1 MTTTLTKRA
10 RVIVLALVVVAL
22 VAVLGR
28 GWWLPWPAR
37 WLDVNDTLQP
47 ADAIVVLSG
56 NSLWRA
62 KGAARLFAQH
72 YAPRI
77 IVMGGDPNEM
87 FELLT
92 GEHVYDAEL
101 TGRVLNRLGVPRDA
115 LVLVNGMKS
124 THDEANALQDYVR
137 QHPTRVLI
145 LVTSHLHSRRARWT
159 VRRAVAGTAVRVL
172 AVDVD
177 QPDVSA
183 ADWWQHPDAALGLL
197 NEYLKFGYYRLHY

>member
-1 MTTTLTKRA
+1 LTTAVKKRTHLVVWA
-10 RVIVLALVVVAL
+10 LAVVAL

-62 KGAARLFAQH
+62 KGAARLYAQH

-77 IVMGGDPNEM
+77 IVMGGDPSEY

-92 GEHVYDAEL
+92 GERVYDAEL

-124 THDEANALQDYVR
+124 THDEANAVTDYVR
-137 QHPTRVLI
+137 QHPIRVLI
-145 LVTSHLHSRRARWT
+145 VVT
-159 VRRAVAGTAVRVL
+159 
-172 AVDVD
+172 
-177 QPDVSA
+177 
-183 ADWWQHPDAALGLL
+183 
-197 NEYLKFGYYRLHY
+197 